1 MTRCRISEE
10 DARDSH
16 FDGEELNAAEKLEA
30 MREDL
35 EASAE
40 YIHELAQ
47 GLLQDSSWSPDSD
60 DIEAAYHLIQH
71 LRSWYYSQHNRKKAN

>member
-1 MTRCRISEE
+1 MMTRCRISEE
-10 DARDSH
+10 DAKDPY
-16 FDGEELNAAEKLEA
+16 FDGEELNAAEQMEA

-40 YIHELAQ
+40 DIQELVE

-60 DIEAAYHLIQH
+60 DIAAAHHLIQH
-71 LRSWYYSQHNRKKAN
+71 LRYYYLKHNRKKDN